1 MAYRVSVTIVAYQW
15 ASSSKNEFFI
25 SNAKVIISMSAAFL
39 NLCAI
44 VLLNKIYERIALW
57 LTNLEHP
64 RTQTDFE
71 DNYTFKIFFFQM
83 INFYSSLV
91 YIAFFKG
98 KFFKDPKENLDGIDQ
113 FKSDLCDPAGCLYE
127 LSFQLAII
135 MVGKQFFNNF
145 VEILVPKLVTFWK
158 RYIYRKNIEDGEE
171 RTLFTRWEQDYNL
184 QHVDRLDL
192 IDEYL

>member
-1 MAYRVSVTIVAYQW
+1 MKHPSRDFSH
-15 ASSSKNEFFI
+15 S
-25 SNAKVIISMSAAFL
+25 
-39 NLCAI
+39 
-44 VLLNKIYERIALW
+44 LLQIYERIALW

-98 KFFKDPKENLDGIDQ
+98 KFFKDPKESLEGIDQ

-145 VEILVPKLVTFWK
+145 VEILVP
-158 RYIYRKNIEDGEE
+158 
-171 RTLFTRWEQDYNL
+171 
-184 QHVDRLDL
+184 
-192 IDEYL
+192 